1 LFLLDRQEGR
11 SRERE
16 ERARGGSGECWRQL
30 TVAVAAPLKLLVKE
44 GGTRIIGRGGGRH
57 LDVGR
62 RQVAAGSLSAGGCVS
77 EGGFV
82 TSVD

>member
-1 LFLLDRQEGR
+1 MLEAIGSCCCCSFEAVGEG
-11 SRERE
+11 EVLE
-16 ERARGGSGECWRQL
+16 GA
-30 TVAVAAPLKLLVKE
+30 AV
-44 GGTRIIGRGGGRH
+44 GRH